1 MLDDI
6 RMRTFNEVSIKGE
19 ETEAYWPGQN
29 LQKSPFSILKMVWR
43 EWPPAS
49 LHIHPSPS
57 LCQSWVRSYWSWYN
71 TEGLL
76 AKPHFED
83 KLAGI
88 WTPATLL
95 GEHSGQ
101 GMSSFGHTASLIPL
115 SPCPLLWGVVVSAEH
130 IPQTLASR
138 RWYAEGENASVGLS
152 RNPLPVVLQDQLDFP
167 IADGTQL
174 QGVRTPD
181 RQNQPHAAHSEHY
194 WTHFT
199 TYQPSGGFIL
209 L

>member
-1 MLDDI
+1 
-6 RMRTFNEVSIKGE
+6 
-19 ETEAYWPGQN
+19 
-29 LQKSPFSILKMVWR
+29 MVWR

-130 IPQTLASR
+130 IPQNVSFPPLIRRGWKRLGGPFTEPLTCCASGPAWLSHSWRYTTARSENTRQAKSATRSTLRTLLDAF
-138 RWYAEGENASVGLS
+138 YYLS
-152 RNPLPVVLQDQLDFP
+152 AKWRV
-167 IADGTQL
+167 
-174 QGVRTPD
+174 
-181 RQNQPHAAHSEHY
+181 
-194 WTHFT
+194 HFT
-199 TYQPSGGFIL
+199 LGKSNVPSWRGRSV
-209 L
+209 